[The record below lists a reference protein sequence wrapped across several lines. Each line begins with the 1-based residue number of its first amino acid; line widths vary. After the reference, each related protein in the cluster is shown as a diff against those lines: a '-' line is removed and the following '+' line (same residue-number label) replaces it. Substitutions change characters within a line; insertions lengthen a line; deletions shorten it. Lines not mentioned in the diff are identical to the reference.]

1 MIYLLDCL
9 GECVMNKNA
18 QSETKEILA
27 RTLFDLLE
35 NKPFSKIT
43 VNELC
48 EKSDIVRSTFYLHF
62 RDKYDLVNWICE
74 TEFIAAARRKEYA
87 SGWELA
93 EELCA
98 YLYDNRSF
106 YRKTLR
112 IDGQNSFSD
121 YFRQVVAL
129 ILSDQMKEILGET
142 DPPDF
147 FVDFYTD
154 ALICAVKRWLTEKD
168 RLPPGEFA
176 GLLKKCLRMLPPET
190 QDRIS

>member
-1 MIYLLDCL
+1 MWCLLADSNITKRAL
-9 GECVMNKNA
+9 ASALKELMETEPFEKISIGE
-18 QSETKEILA
+18 I
-27 RTLFDLLE
+27 
-35 NKPFSKIT
+35 
-43 VNELC
+43 C
-48 EKSDIVRSTFYLHF
+48 EKCEMNRKSFYYHF